1 MLINKSNLQKY
12 LNQTAS
18 LEIKSGVDRYGHQS
32 YSNAVTIP
40 VRREGKIKLVR
51 NTNGEEVTS
60 TTTIF
65 STTQIQPLD
74 KIDGNEVINVS
85 EMVNY
90 EGTIIGWE
98 CFI

>member
-1 MLINKSNLQKY
+1 MILTANLRRY

-18 LEIKSGVDRYGHQS
+18 FEAKSGIDRYGHQTYNS
-32 YSNAVTIP
+32 AVTIP

-51 NTNGEEVTS
+51 NLNGEEVAS

-74 KIDGNEVINVS
+74 KIDGNEVINVL
-85 EMVNY
+85 EMVNR
-90 EGTIIGWE
+90 EGAVIGWE
-98 CFI
+98 CYI